1 MTMIFD
7 LFDLFDS
14 QCPPENISPF
24 PEEVQADGNYVVP
37 LLDRDGNSL
46 FDSEIDADQ
55 NGIPDAMETADGIV
69 PFVDENENS
78 LQDSEI
84 DVDQNG
90 ILDAMEVPR
99 EIAPLVDAA
108 GDRLLDSEIDADQNG
123 IPDTMETSF
132 LNNYQENSTNYIGG
146 ILSPV
151 LRIFDD
157 LWYEIIKGCD
167 DIVTENHFS
176 SDGTYDN
183 KNNVIVEGNVV
194 HDMQFT
200 QQQRGPTCSL
210 MAQEQF
216 VHRYRGEELSE
227 TELEEVAEEMGI
239 YRPGLSNPELGGT
252 RPWGLA
258 SILDICHIPHQRLSG
273 LRL

>member
-1 MTMIFD
+1 MIFD

-108 GDRLLDSEIDADQNG
+108 GDRL
-123 IPDTMETSF
+123 
-132 LNNYQENSTNYIGG
+132 
-146 ILSPV
+146 
-151 LRIFDD
+151 
-157 LWYEIIKGCD
+157 
-167 DIVTENHFS
+167 
-176 SDGTYDN
+176 
-183 KNNVIVEGNVV
+183 EG
-194 HDMQFT
+194 
-200 QQQRGPTCSL
+200 
-210 MAQEQF
+210 
-216 VHRYRGEELSE
+216 
-227 TELEEVAEEMGI
+227 
-239 YRPGLSNPELGGT
+239 
-252 RPWGLA
+252 
-258 SILDICHIPHQRLSG
+258 
-273 LRL
+273 